1 MGPWD
6 QRPIFKTNVTRF
18 TSLRTVPASVPLATL
33 RKLVKYFKMPQ
44 DEHKLDPSYEFT
56 NSSDYE
62 QPKLKKPQAK
72 AANVAIMKDLQK
84 LESVGLVVPVNEEH
98 MYFAAMNSK
107 SCRLTALGFHY
118 WRLVKEK
125 RI

>member
-1 MGPWD
+1 
-6 QRPIFKTNVTRF
+6 
-18 TSLRTVPASVPLATL
+18 LRTVPAPVSLGTL
-33 RKLVKYFKMPQ
+33 RKLIEYFKAPQ

-56 NSSDYE
+56 NSPHCE
-62 QPKLKKPQAK
+62 QPKLKEPRANP
-72 AANVAIMKDLQK
+72 ANVAIMKDLQNF
-84 LESVGLVVPVNEEH
+84 ESVGLVVPVDEKH

-118 WRLVKEK
+118 WRLVKES